1 MDVEAISGIPHSTRC
16 QDDFWARRYEKKGVF
31 SVRSANRML
40 VSNRERTAAWRD
52 GRPGKSDFKSEE
64 KEWTSL
70 WQVQVPSKIK
80 MFLWRLARQSIPFGD
95 VLHHRK
101 MAASSSCAIG
111 GMEDSWR
118 HSLLECNLAK
128 CVWALEKE
136 DITEFIGCLQ
146 EQDAR
151 AWLAQTFSSLPQ
163 EDLVCVTINMW
174 TIWYAR
180 RKEFTW
186 AFFRVL
192 FLHTILWNALLAIS
206 T

>member
-1 MDVEAISGIPHSTRC
+1 
-16 QDDFWARRYEKKGVF
+16 
-31 SVRSANRML
+31 
-40 VSNRERTAAWRD
+40 
-52 GRPGKSDFKSEE
+52 
-64 KEWTSL
+64 
-70 WQVQVPSKIK
+70 
-80 MFLWRLARQSIPFGD
+80 MFLWRLARQSIPFGG

-101 MAASSSCAIG
+101 MAASNSCAIC

-146 EQDAR
+146 EQNAR
-151 AWLAQTFSSLPQ
+151 AWLAQIFSSLPQ

-180 RKEFTW
+180 RKAIYVGIFQTPFSTHNFVERFISDLNLTKPKQR
-186 AFFRVL
+186 AAQRVHDHHPRWISL
-192 FLHTILWNALLAIS
+192 PPGFVKINVDAALSKKLKVGCS
-206 T
+206 GCCSQG

>member
-1 MDVEAISGIPHSTRC
+1 MNWLPRDGLLRPMASSKPNPPSLVCELINQTAACWDQQKLEEFFNPMDVEAISGIPLSTRR
-16 QDDFWARRYEKKGVF
+16 QEDFWAWHYEKKGVF
-31 SVRSANRML
+31 SVRSAYCML

-52 GRPGKSDFKSEE
+52 GRPGKSDFKSEQ

-70 WQVQVPSKIK
+70 WQVQVPSKMK

-136 DITEFIGCLQ
+136 DITEFIGCL
-146 EQDAR
+146 
-151 AWLAQTFSSLPQ
+151 
-163 EDLVCVTINMW
+163 
-174 TIWYAR
+174 
-180 RKEFTW
+180 
-186 AFFRVL
+186 
-192 FLHTILWNALLAIS
+192 
-206 T
+206 

>member
-1 MDVEAISGIPHSTRC
+1 MARWSTREVRL
-16 QDDFWARRYEKKGVF
+16 QIRRKRMDFSMAGSSTFQHQNV
-31 SVRSANRML
+31 L
-40 VSNRERTAAWRD
+40 V
-52 GRPGKSDFKSEE
+52 
-64 KEWTSL
+64 
-70 WQVQVPSKIK
+70 
-80 MFLWRLARQSIPFGD
+80 WRLAWQSIPFGD

-101 MAASSSCAIG
+101 MAASSSCAIC

-163 EDLVCVTINMW
+163 EDLVRVTTCGQSGMQEE
-174 TIWYAR
+174 R
-180 RKEFTW
+180 QFTRV
-186 AFFRVL
+186 FFKVL
-192 FLHTILWNALLAIS
+192 YLQTILWNALLAIS